1 MQNIVHVIFS
11 LEAGGSENLLVD
23 IANEQVQMARVT
35 IIIINRQYSQSVL
48 QRIDPQVAVHTLN
61 RKPRSKW
68 PVRCLMRLWTLL
80 LWIRPTVIHCHHAAI
95 IRLLAGFE
103 KRTVL
108 TVHCLAIA
116 PRHLKKYQQ
125 VYAIS
130 DAVAHDIRQ
139 RAGVTAPVVLNG
151 IPFKEVISK
160 SHYINDNASTVRIV
174 QVGRLVHDIKGQD
187 LLLHALYKLVADGGH
202 GPVTVDFIGTGSSQ
216 EYLQEM
222 VNRLSLNGRVSFL
235 GERSRDWIYEHL
247 AEYDL
252 LVQPSRSEGFGL
264 TILEGIA
271 AGLPVIASDHAG
283 PKEILQYMPGC
294 CLFEPDN
301 ADELALAIGQLIRHI
316 RGNTVQS
323 RCEASR
329 MVAGRHYS
337 IRKTAQEYLRH
348 YSADLCA

>member
-23 IANEQVQMARVT
+23 IANEQVQLARVT
-35 IIIINRQYSQSVL
+35 VVIINRQYSQSVL
-48 QRIDPQVAVHTLN
+48 QRIDPQVTVHTLN
-61 RKPRSKW
+61 RKPGSRW
-68 PVRCLMRLWTLL
+68 PVRCLLRLWTLL
-80 LWIRPTVIHCHHAAI
+80 LWIRPTVIHCHHASI
-95 IRLLAGFE
+95 IRLLAGFQ

-116 PRHLKKYQQ
+116 SRHLKKYQR

-139 RAGVTAPVVLNG
+139 RAGVAAPVVLNG
-151 IPFKEVISK
+151 IPFKEVVSK
-160 SHYINDNASTVRIV
+160 SHYINDKASTVRVV

-187 LLLHALYKLVADGGH
+187 LLLQALHQLVADKSF
-202 GPVTVDFIGTGSSQ
+202 GPLTVDFIGTGSSQ
-216 EYLQEM
+216 AYLSDM
-222 VNRLSLNGRVSFL
+222 ANRLSLNEHVAFL

-301 ADELALAIGQLIRHI
+301 AEQLALSIGQLIRHI
-316 RGNTVQS
+316 RSNKVQS
-323 RCEASR
+323 SCEASR

-337 IRKTAQEYLRH
+337 IRKTALEYLRH